1 MLANTVSTAYE
12 EYTISLYENL
22 NCTDISTDY
31 TSFKTSLCSGS
42 ADGFLQ
48 LLSIEIV
55 SLPFELFLT
64 IAGILFIIRNKVD
77 VPQVKDSSS
86 DTDSVKQTKSKKS
99 KKTLFTC
106 CGFGCFCLTY

>member
-1 MLANTVSTAYE
+1 M
-12 EYTISLYENL
+12 
-22 NCTDISTDY
+22 
-31 TSFKTSLCSGS
+31 CSGS

-99 KKTLFTC
+99 KKKGGC
-106 CGFGCFCLTY
+106 CGCCGKKPKNDQDEDGEDD